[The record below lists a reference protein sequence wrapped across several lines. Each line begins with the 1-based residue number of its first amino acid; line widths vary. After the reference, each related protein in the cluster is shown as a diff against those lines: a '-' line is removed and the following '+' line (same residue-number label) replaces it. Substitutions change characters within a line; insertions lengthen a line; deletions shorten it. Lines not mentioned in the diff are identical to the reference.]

1 MLWVWWHPGIHIIH
15 IKAAPQFPWIL
26 IYLFI
31 RSSSSPSLV
40 INIVMMAVIDATWVK
55 LFSWKKK
62 TKWVW
67 SLKPFIL
74 PNKQTKAWLL
84 SNNATRSKDVF
95 VFFLIDVIF
104 RPIWVKIK
112 CKHFQRLTGSQ
123 VCKSDT
129 LIKLGQVWQDRIG
142 KVTSQQSVENTI
154 LKTRLPSAKQV
165 SAKAPNYCLRLMTKY
180 WGWFQIMDK
189 FITLGDFFYKRDNHF
204 HFCFPSS
211 RFHLQKDLSFV
222 KCSP

>member
-1 MLWVWWHPGIHIIH
+1 MSLKF
-15 IKAAPQFPWIL
+15 KA
-26 IYLFI
+26 IYL
-31 RSSSSPSLV
+31 
-40 INIVMMAVIDATWVK
+40 AK
-55 LFSWKKK
+55 
-62 TKWVW
+62 
-67 SLKPFIL
+67 
-74 PNKQTKAWLL
+74 KQTKAWLL

-95 VFFLIDVIF
+95 VFFLINVIF

-142 KVTSQQSVENTI
+142 KVTFQRSVENTI

-189 FITLGDFFYKRDNHF
+189 FITLGDFFLINVTIIFISVSLHPDFICRKI
-204 HFCFPSS
+204 
-211 RFHLQKDLSFV
+211 FHL
-222 KCSP
+222 

>member
-1 MLWVWWHPGIHIIH
+1 MQPGP
-15 IKAAPQFPWIL
+15 KTF
-26 IYLFI
+26 LFF
-31 RSSSSPSLV
+31 L
-40 INIVMMAVIDATWVK
+40 
-55 LFSWKKK
+55 
-62 TKWVW
+62 
-67 SLKPFIL
+67 
-74 PNKQTKAWLL
+74 
-84 SNNATRSKDVF
+84 
-95 VFFLIDVIF
+95 LIDVIF

-142 KVTSQQSVENTI
+142 KVTFQRSVENTI

-189 FITLGDFFYKRDNHF
+189 FITLGDFFDKRDNHF